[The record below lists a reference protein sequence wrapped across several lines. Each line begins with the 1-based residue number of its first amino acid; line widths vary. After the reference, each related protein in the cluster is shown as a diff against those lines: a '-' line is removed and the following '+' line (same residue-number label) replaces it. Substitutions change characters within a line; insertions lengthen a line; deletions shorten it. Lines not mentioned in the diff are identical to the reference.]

1 MMGSIMYYL
10 ITSKTTNNKTNTLM
24 KIAILALAAAT
35 LISSCTKQPIGILS
49 IPIYEEDIKQIQEA
63 KQK

>member
-1 MMGSIMYYL
+1 
-10 ITSKTTNNKTNTLM
+10 M
-24 KIAILALAAAT
+24 KHAIIAIIALAV
-35 LISSCTKQPIGILS
+35 LSSCYKQPIGILS

>member
-1 MMGSIMYYL
+1 
-10 ITSKTTNNKTNTLM
+10 M
-24 KIAILALAAAT
+24 KLAILALTLAAFM
-35 LISSCTKQPIGILS
+35 SSCSKQPIGILS

>member
-1 MMGSIMYYL
+1 
-10 ITSKTTNNKTNTLM
+10 M
-24 KIAILALAAAT
+24 KIAIIAVAVAALMC
-35 LISSCTKQPIGILS
+35 SCSKQPIGILS